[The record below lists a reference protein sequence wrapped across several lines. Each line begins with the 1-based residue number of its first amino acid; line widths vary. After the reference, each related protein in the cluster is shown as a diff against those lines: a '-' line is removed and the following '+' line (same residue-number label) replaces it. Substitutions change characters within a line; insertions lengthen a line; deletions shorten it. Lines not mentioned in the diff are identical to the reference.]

1 MTIYSRGVR
10 FFIFEKYP
18 QMTSKIFY
26 NLMLEFF
33 VQGNIVLGMIPGG
46 FGKSKLSELEVQTS
60 AAFQEL
66 GFVIGVAIVVAL
78 LFLLL
83 VEI

>member
-1 MTIYSRGVR
+1 M
-10 FFIFEKYP
+10 
-18 QMTSKIFY
+18 
-26 NLMLEFF
+26 
-33 VQGNIVLGMIPGG
+33 MIPGA
-46 FGKSKLSELEVQTS
+46 FGKSKLSTLEVQTS

-83 VEI
+83 VRQFHKQ

>member
-1 MTIYSRGVR
+1 M
-10 FFIFEKYP
+10 FDAWH
-18 QMTSKIFY
+18 
-26 NLMLEFF
+26 FF
-33 VQGNIVLGMIPGG
+33 VQGNLALGMMIPGA
-46 FGKSKLSELEVQTS
+46 FGKSKLSTLEVQTS

-83 VEI
+83 VAISQIF